1 MEDKVSNSTQHK
13 TKRQLIFAFEMIITQ
28 GNKTLNRITIRQLT
42 KLAKVHRIT
51 FYQYFANMTD
61 FIKWYLHKDLIFQV
75 GQNKILLLEDALRII
90 YAFIHHKREI
100 LKAIFTSKYAPS
112 SKAFIVEE
120 AYTYQLTNFERI
132 DTNHLISNRER
143 KIYAKFYG
151 EGITFLIIDYIL
163 NEETQKFTQEEY
175 INISMILVKNYIERI
190 LDTFQTNPK
199 PNIFL

>member
-1 MEDKVSNSTQHK
+1 MEDKASNSTQHK
-13 TKRQLIFAFEMIITQ
+13 TKRQLIFAFETIITQ

-42 KLAKVHRIT
+42 KVAKVHRIT

-100 LKAIFTSKYAPS
+100 LKAIFTSKYVS
-112 SKAFIVEE
+112 SIKAFIVEE

-151 EGITFLIIDYIL
+151 EGITFLILDYIL